1 MFNAFKNIFLFLV
14 LLLSFLAK
22 QAMSEEKLL
31 PLSKVIN
38 DTQNASYVFKRC
50 SGLYISLI
58 GISGNQ
64 INKKIAANYLSASE
78 KFYQSAFSL
87 DFKKNMGSEDY
98 VANLVTNQITSISK
112 IYRKRMD
119 NNYLLEG
126 QSLGNDKI
134 IKGDIK
140 ICGKIFKMSK

>member
-87 DFKKNMGSEDY
+87 DFKKIWVLRIMLQILLLIKLLL
-98 VANLVTNQITSISK
+98 LVKFIEKEWIII
-112 IYRKRMD
+112 IY
-119 NNYLLEG
+119 
-126 QSLGNDKI
+126 
-134 IKGDIK
+134 
-140 ICGKIFKMSK
+140 